1 MKSKPILLLLALML
15 CVGAFAFPI
24 TAYAD
29 APADTTPPTLTAQV
43 TEGILHIEASDAESG
58 VEAVFVGGAR
68 INYRVDGALD
78 VILRDYAGTGETVEL
93 YATDFAGNKSK
104 EVQVKNPY
112 YVKPTPAPA
121 QPAETPAPQP
131 TESAVAE
138 SKPFTPAGS
147 ATTVDNAT
155 DGDGKEFFTITTPDE
170 NIFYLIVINKAVEKP
185 TNPDP
190 EPKPGKLLIIKKA
203 EKSGTLLKG
212 AVFGVY
218 RESDGKLIKEITTDR
233 YGEATL
239 ELALG
244 DYYMRELE
252 APAGFRLDSGRL
264 AFRIKFGETKEI
276 TIVNKAKAATTG
288 TLLLIKKS
296 ENGKALSGAVF
307 GIYDSTT
314 REKLDEITTDR

>member
-15 CVGAFAFPI
+15 CVGAFVFPV

-29 APADTTPPTLTAQV
+29 APADTTPPTLTAKV
-43 TEGILHIEASDAESG
+43 TEGVLHIEASDAESG

-78 VILRDYAGTGETVEL
+78 IILRDYAGTGETVKI

-121 QPAETPAPQP
+121 QPTETPAPQP

-170 NIFYLIVINKAVEKP
+170 NIFYLIIDRQRETENVYFLNAVTEE
-185 TNPDP
+185 D
-190 EPKPGKLLIIKKA
+190 LLALAQK
-203 EKSGTLLKG
+203 KSGTSGESAVPTPAPTPQPEPEPEPIPTPEPAPEQPAEKGNGAALIFILLAAAAVGG
-212 AVFGVY
+212 AGYYFKILKPKQQAQ
-218 RESDGKLIKEITTDR
+218 EPDEFD
-233 YGEATL
+233 EDDM
-239 ELALG
+239 EFED
-244 DYYMRELE
+244 DYET
-252 APAGFRLDSGRL
+252 PANEEGYLSPEEDDL
-264 AFRIKFGETKEI
+264 
-276 TIVNKAKAATTG
+276 TG
-288 TLLLIKKS
+288 PEDT
-296 ENGKALSGAVF
+296 E
-307 GIYDSTT
+307 
-314 REKLDEITTDR
+314 